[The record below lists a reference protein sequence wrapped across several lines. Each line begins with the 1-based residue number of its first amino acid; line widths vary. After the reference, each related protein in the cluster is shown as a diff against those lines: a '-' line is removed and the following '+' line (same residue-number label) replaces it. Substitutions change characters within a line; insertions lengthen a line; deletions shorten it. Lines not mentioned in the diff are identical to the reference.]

1 MLKNVLNKHLRNLLV
16 LLISTSGFAAQADFF
31 IFEPGIGQKQENVKL
46 TTLASV
52 ENELKLKAL
61 VTTLKIGIRSPSG
74 VSLVLAGEYSKGNAE
89 FEPNITEKPE
99 FNHLIAGFQVGVQAM
114 GAMKIYLGYAP
125 HNQLELKDSGTYQ
138 GFKLKGNT
146 YQAGLMFY
154 PFKFLGLGA
163 QYNIH
168 QYKEITGSQYTLG
181 PDVKNY
187 FDKID
192 SQDLSFLLAIEI

>member
-1 MLKNVLNKHLRNLLV
+1 MINLHFRNLFV
-16 LLISTSGFAAQADFF
+16 LLITTSCLTAKADFF
-31 IFEPGIGQKQENVKL
+31 IFEPGIGQKDETLKL
-46 TTLASV
+46 TDVTTQ
-52 ENELKLKAL
+52 ETKLKLKGL
-61 VTTLKIGIRSPSG
+61 VTTLKLGIRSPSG
-74 VSLVLAGEYSKGNAE
+74 VSLVLAGEYSKGQADI
-89 FEPNITEKPE
+89 EPAPTEQPD
-99 FNHLIAGFQVGVQAM
+99 FSHLIAGFQVGVQAM

-125 HNQLELKDSGTYQ
+125 HNELELKDAGAFSGY
-138 GFKLKGNT
+138 KLSGNT

-168 QYKEITGSQYTLG
+168 QYKEITGSQFNSG
-181 PDVKNY
+181 KDVKTY

>member
-1 MLKNVLNKHLRNLLV
+1 MLKNLLKMPLRSLLV
-16 LLISTSGFAAQADFF
+16 FTVTASTLTAKADFF
-31 IFEPGIGQKQENVKL
+31 IFEPGIGQKQENIKL
-46 TTLASV
+46 TTLAST
-52 ENELKLKAL
+52 ESELKLKAL
-61 VTTLKIGIRSPSG
+61 VTTLKVGIRSPTG
-74 VSLVLAGEYSKGNAE
+74 VSLVLAGEYSKGKAE
-89 FEPNITEKPE
+89 IEPNETEKPE

-125 HNQLELKDSGTYQ
+125 HNQLELKDAGAFS
-138 GFKLKGNT
+138 GFKFSGNT

-168 QYKEITGSQYTLG
+168 QYKEVTGSQFNSG
-181 PDVKNY
+181 KDVKTY

>member
-1 MLKNVLNKHLRNLLV
+1 MLKISIKKHLRNILGFS
-16 LLISTSGFAAQADFF
+16 IMFSSFAAKADFF

-46 TTLASV
+46 TTLALTES
-52 ENELKLKAL
+52 ELKLKAL
-61 VTTLKIGIRSPSG
+61 VTTLKMGIRSPSG
-74 VSLVLAGEYSKGNAE
+74 VSLVLAGEYSKGKAE
-89 FEPNITEKPE
+89 LEPNLTDKPE

-125 HNQLELKDSGTYQ
+125 HNQLELKNEGTFQ

-146 YQAGLMFY
+146 YQAGLIFY

-168 QYKEITGSQYTLG
+168 QYKEITGSQFTLG
-181 PDVKNY
+181 PDVKKY